1 MNDNISDKDKNDW
14 QAFISS
20 KEKLKNKDFNSDLKT
35 LQKTKYIDLH
45 GHSLEEANKQ
55 IEKIINDSYLEKI
68 KKIIVVTGK
77 GLHSQNEKNPYAS
90 KDLSILKYSIPE
102 FIKSTPA
109 LRKLIN
115 KIEEASIEDGGSGAF
130 YIYLKKIK

>member
-1 MNDNISDKDKNDW
+1 LNDNISDKDKNDW

-20 KEKLKNKDFNSDLKT
+20 KEKLKNKDFNSDLKV

-45 GHSLEEANKQ
+45 GYSLEEANKQ

-77 GLHSQNEKNPYAS
+77 GLHSQNEKNPYVS

-102 FIKSTPA
+102 FIKNTPA
-109 LRKLIN
+109 LIKLIN

-130 YIYLKKIK
+130 YIYLKKI

>member
-1 MNDNISDKDKNDW
+1 LNDNISDKDKNDW

-20 KEKLKNKDFNSDLKT
+20 KEKLKNKDFNPDLKT

-45 GHSLEEANKQ
+45 GYTLEEANKQ

-77 GLHSQNEKNPYAS
+77 GLHSQNEKNPYVS

-102 FIKSTPA
+102 FIKNTPA
-109 LRKLIN
+109 LIKLIN

-130 YIYLKKIK
+130 YIYLKKI